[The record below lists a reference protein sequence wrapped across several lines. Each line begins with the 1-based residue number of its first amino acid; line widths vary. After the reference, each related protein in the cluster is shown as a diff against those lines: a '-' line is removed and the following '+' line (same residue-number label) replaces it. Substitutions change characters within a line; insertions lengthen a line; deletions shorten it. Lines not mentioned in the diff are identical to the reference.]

1 MKTKDFLHTTP
12 SNCNH
17 HVIHIHMY
25 QENITEN
32 ILVHAKHTS
41 TLSDIHTHT
50 PKQQILNMTHKDTRI
65 LTQPYKIQLLTQI
78 YDGTEVGFEAEAQ
91 IGTP

>member
-1 MKTKDFLHTTP
+1 
-12 SNCNH
+12 
-17 HVIHIHMY
+17 
-25 QENITEN
+25 
-32 ILVHAKHTS
+32 
-41 TLSDIHTHT
+41 
-50 PKQQILNMTHKDTRI
+50 MTHKDTRI